1 MSCDEDMD
9 EQLYV
14 AAASGDLSA
23 ECMTPLHVSSDKGHL
38 QVVTELIARGA
49 VVHINDQFYCTPLHF
64 AAQGGHADVAKELLA
79 HGAAVDA
86 LCVVKKVLN
95 NSIHTAFLRKAEVA
109 SVVVN

>member
-49 VVHINDQFYCTPLHF
+49 VVHINDQVLHPPKSTI
-64 AAQGGHADVAKELLA
+64 QWLD
-79 HGAAVDA
+79 
-86 LCVVKKVLN
+86 
-95 NSIHTAFLRKAEVA
+95 
-109 SVVVN
+109 